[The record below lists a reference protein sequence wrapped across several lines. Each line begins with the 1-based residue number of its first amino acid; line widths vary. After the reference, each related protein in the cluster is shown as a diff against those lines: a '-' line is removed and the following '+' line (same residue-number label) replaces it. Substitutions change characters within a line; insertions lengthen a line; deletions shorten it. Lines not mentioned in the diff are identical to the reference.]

1 MPRVASDEITIMDI
15 TDGDPAPRLA
25 SRRLFR
31 ALTNVPQTPQATITW
46 ATNALSSIETGW
58 SETAP
63 TQQAASDTSVYF
75 SDLLFSDTTG
85 TATTT
90 TATGTSPLPVTS
102 FSGLVTFSS
111 GDFSKDGSP
120 ITDIDGG
127 NITTGTIDANQIA
140 ANAITGKN
148 ITVGTL
154 TDTNIPTGTK
164 EGVRISSNGTMV
176 VGDINNYLRWDGEKL
191 IVQGGIINFQEKFFR
206 GQGRSDYATITT
218 DTDNLVS
225 TGVVSTGWN
234 AFCLVAGGGGSAG
247 GQRIENNGKASAGGG
262 GGATIQF
269 GLFVEASDTINV
281 DVGAGGGSSGLFVQA
296 GSGGDT
302 TFTLIR
308 NSVTYVLTAGGG
320 TGSSAASYS
329 LTSGGAGGVMSFTKD
344 GVIQTLGQM
353 QALGIFHSLSGQ
365 NGGKGGDTPNTG
377 SNSQG
382 RGGGGG
388 GGVDIYLTKN
398 IANIS
403 STYVDGKIGNST
415 IGATAYGGSIWGL
428 ATGYATSNPPASGNQ
443 TTAGTVPAGLVI
455 YNSPLIDST
464 PSSSP
469 GNFMG
474 AAGAPRPYGTTSSSG
489 NSGGSPGGGA
499 GGGSASW
506 NSHDATSIS
515 GGGNGGVGI
524 IYYVAL

>member
-31 ALTNVPQTPQATITW
+31 ALTSVPQTPQATITW

-63 TQQAASDTSVYF
+63 TQQAASATSVYF

-111 GDFSKDGSP
+111 GDFSKDGSA

-127 NITTGTIDANQIA
+127 NISTGTIAATQINA
-140 ANAITGKN
+140 DAITGKN

-154 TDTNIPTGTK
+154 TDTAIPTGTK
-164 EGVRISSNGTMV
+164 EGVRIASDGTMV
-176 VGDINNYLRWDGEKL
+176 VGDIDNYLRWDGLKL
-191 IVQGGIINFQEKFFR
+191 IVQGGIINFQDKFFR

-218 DTDNLVS
+218 DTDDLVS
-225 TGVVSTGWN
+225 NGVVSTGWN
-234 AFCLVAGGGGSAG
+234 AFALISGGGGSSG
-247 GQRIENNGKASAGGG
+247 GYRTENNGRASAGGG

-269 GLFVEASDTINV
+269 GLLVEASDTINV
-281 DVGAGGGSSGLFVQA
+281 DVGAGGVYAGWFGQA

-320 TGSSAASYS
+320 TGSSAPTYS
-329 LTSGGAGGVMSFTKD
+329 LTSGGAGGVVSFTQ
-344 GVIQTLGQM
+344 GGTSRTLAQM
-353 QALGIFHSLSGQ
+353 QALGIFHTLAAQ
-365 NGGKGGDTPNTG
+365 GGGAGGDTPNTG

-382 RGGGGG
+382 RSGGGG
-388 GGVDIYLTKN
+388 GGVDIYLTKD
-398 IANIS
+398 IAGIG
-403 STYVDGKIGNST
+403 STYVDGKIGTST
-415 IGATAYGGSIWGL
+415 TGVSAYGGSIWGL
-428 ATGYATSNPPASGNQ
+428 ATGYAVADLPASGNQ
-443 TTAGTVPAGLVI
+443 TTSGTVPAGLVI

-464 PSSSP
+464 PDYSP

-474 AAGAPRPYGTTSSSG
+474 AAGRQWGGAQALTGY
-489 NSGGSPGGGA
+489 SGGAPGGGA
-499 GGGSASW
+499 GGASAGW
-506 NSHDATSIS
+506 NSHNASS
-515 GGGNGGVGI
+515 VANGGNGGVGI